1 MEDYKNIIVEYKS
14 LQNMVENQ
22 TNDLNLILSKVKT
35 FVDNITKLKDEIM
48 NIPDIE
54 NGSFGFLN
62 QILKNFVLNIQKN
75 IIQFNDIIINPLD
88 NFIYSFKFAT
98 SKNLTQFNEIKS
110 DLFEEKKILSNKRDI
125 YFNYLNE
132 YKKKDNQSKSTKNL
146 FSIIKSKTNN
156 DFDIASKKDENIFND
171 AVKEN
176 YRQLYQYELN
186 KMNDIIEE
194 CNLKYNSMYHEINAI
209 NASLKITVRDCLI
222 KFAKNLNY
230 FAENFNSLSSD
241 ITHKIESL
249 KILNNEEISQS
260 VDKVSSAKNEP
271 RFDKEKLE
279 NKAKIEIN
287 KEKDNNTEK
296 KTIFQ
301 IFLKRKSQNPL
312 NNTILSNTGK
322 LSDDTFEIVSQ
333 QKIKNEEE
341 QEKDYE
347 KFINDIIKKV
357 VGEEEL
363 KSKEISNLFNIL
375 ALDLKDNYDG
385 KKLYANILLN
395 KIKQY
400 YNHRVISL
408 KNKNNFIHL
417 SNIMNDLCLKHKKNN
432 DIYNLI
438 IEVSQMIKYKN
449 DYMYKI
455 IQKKNNFFSTKTLW
469 LQLIDN
475 NLVVDLNNYVEY
487 LISNKYEE
495 KNNIKE
501 IEDKED
507 KIYILEK
514 NGLSKKIPNYRKL
527 NKIQKKDLVQFS
539 KERICIIL
547 SKSIS
552 GMCCFLV
559 PQKIIEEI
567 IVYYGAQLKLEYN
580 IKCYLKNIMTVKN
593 MKIRHIKKYCI
604 EKEEKMINKIII
616 ISSFSKY
623 YPIDKYP
630 ILFKLNRG
638 IYPKLKKRIFSNLL
652 SDTKLSIDSH
662 IKLWREYLKID
673 KIKKRINYYD
683 IKESIDYS
691 IQNGHIKEE
700 LKEGKNIFLIEK
712 DVLRTLFIQ
721 KNKEHAEKLKY
732 ILVCFLFTFPE
743 FGYCQGMNCMASFL
757 YQLLGYNE
765 EETFYFLCG
774 LETNTKYHEIFQDDF
789 ETLKTFCLLFEK
801 ILNINRP
808 EIYYK
813 FMDNDLVTNS
823 YSSSWFITLFTDN
836 VFIFDKNNPPKFVFF
851 IIEKFI
857 IEGWSAIF
865 NCGFTLIEY
874 CYDKIMSLEKEN
886 LMTYVM
892 NILNKE
898 EILKDENYEIAK
910 ELYLKNSILINE
922 FFIEKLIEITK
933 FEENNKFFNESSNL
947 LEDSN
952 NDE

>member
-1 MEDYKNIIVEYKS
+1 MEDYKNVIVEYKS
-14 LQNMVENQ
+14 LQSMVENQ
-22 TNDLNLILSKVKT
+22 INDLNLILSKVKI
-35 FVDNITKLKDEIM
+35 FVDNISNLKNGII
-48 NIPDIE
+48 NIPNIE

-62 QILKNFVLNIQKN
+62 QILNNFVINIQKN
-75 IIQFNDIIINPLD
+75 IVQFNDIIINPLE

-110 DLFEEKKILSNKRDI
+110 DLFEEKKILTSKRDI

-132 YKKKDNQSKSTKNL
+132 SAKKENQSNSSKNL
-146 FSIIKSKTNN
+146 FSIIKNKSNN
-156 DFDIASKKDENIFND
+156 DYDISSKKDENVFNK

-176 YRQLYQYELN
+176 YHQLYQYELN

-194 CNLKYNSMYHEINAI
+194 CNIKYNNIYHEINAI

-222 KFAKNLNY
+222 KFARNLND
-230 FAENFNSLSSD
+230 FANNFTLLSSD
-241 ITHKIESL
+241 IVNKIESL

-260 VDKVSSAKNEP
+260 VDKVSSSKNEP
-271 RFDKEKLE
+271 RFEKEKLE
-279 NKAKIEIN
+279 NKAKIENN
-287 KEKDNNTEK
+287 KEKDNTEK
-296 KTIFQ
+296 KTLFQ
-301 IFLKRKSQNPL
+301 FFSKRKSQNPQ
-312 NNTILSNTGK
+312 NNPVTNKTPKIN
-322 LSDDTFEIVSQ
+322 DDTFEIVSQ

-341 QEKDYE
+341 QEKDHE
-347 KFINDIIKKV
+347 KFINDIIIKI
-357 VGEEEL
+357 VGEEEI

-375 ALDLKDNYDG
+375 SHDLKEYNNE
-385 KKLYANILLN
+385 KLYADIFLNNI
-395 KIKQY
+395 KKY
-400 YNHRVISL
+400 YNHRVISF

-438 IEVSQMIKYKN
+438 IEVSQMIKFKN

-455 IQKKNNFFSTKTLW
+455 IQRKNNFFSTKTLW

-475 NLVVDLNNYVEY
+475 NLIVDINNYVEY
-487 LISNKYEE
+487 LLSKKYEE

-507 KIYILEK
+507 KIFILEK
-514 NGLSKKIPNYRKL
+514 NGLYKKIPNYRKL
-527 NKIQKKDLVQFS
+527 NKIQKKDLVQFT

-559 PQKIIEEI
+559 PPKIIEEI
-567 IVYYGAQLKLEYN
+567 IIYYGAQLKLEYN
-580 IKCYLKNIMTVKN
+580 IKNYLKNIMTVKN
-593 MKIRHIKKYCI
+593 MKIKNIKKYCI

-616 ISSFSKY
+616 ISSLSKY
-623 YPIDKYP
+623 YPIKNYP
-630 ILFKLNRG
+630 ILFKLNKT
-638 IYPKLKKRIFSNLL
+638 IYPKLKQNIFSNLL
-652 SDTKLSIDSH
+652 FETKLSIDSH
-662 IKLWREYLKID
+662 IKLWREYLKIE
-673 KIKKRINYYD
+673 KIKKNLSYQD
-683 IKESIDYS
+683 IKKSIDYS
-691 IQNGHIKEE
+691 IENGHIKEE

-721 KNKEHAEKLKY
+721 KNKEHADNLKY
-732 ILVCFLFTFPE
+732 ILVCFLFTFPDI
-743 FGYCQGMNCMASFL
+743 GYCQGMNCMASFL

-774 LETNTKYHEIFQDDF
+774 LETNTKYHEIFEDDF
-789 ETLKTFCLLFEK
+789 ETLKTFCLIFEK

-813 FMDNDLVTNS
+813 FMDNNLVTNS
-823 YSSSWFITLFTDN
+823 YSSSWFITLFTDY
-836 VFIFDKNNPPKFVFF
+836 VFIFDKNDPPKFVFF
-851 IIEKFI
+851 VIEKFI
-857 IEGWSAIF
+857 LEGWSAIF

-874 CYDKIMSLEKEN
+874 CYNKIMALEKEN

-898 EILKDENYEIAK
+898 EILKNENYEKAK
-910 ELYLKNSILINE
+910 ALYLKNSILINE
-922 FFIEKLIEITK
+922 FFIEKLIEISK
-933 FEENNKFFNESSNL
+933 FEENNKYLNDAINSI
-947 LEDSN
+947 EDYIE
-952 NDE
+952 DE